1 MGKGHHICKMRLG
14 DIARAYLQ
22 LHYTPQQILDTYFTG
37 NEVSLRHLK
46 LLCRKFT
53 MENTEILLSGPIKR
67 GGRKRSHLLPIEANY
82 LLDLFCQMDCTCLR
96 KLHNEFKATY
106 YVLPELAPSYDA
118 IVRFFQSHRYSR
130 KIMERRHIMRD
141 EEEIMRYRELIS
153 AIRVS
158 NLLAIDETA
167 SSPDQILEKY
177 GYAIEGQRNVRTQF
191 KIGSRRYSAIAAYST
206 RGFRHWKVVEGSVNQ
221 EVYQ

>member
-53 MENTEILLSGPIKR
+53 KENTEILLSGPIKR

-82 LLDLFCQMDCTCLR
+82 LLDLFCQMDCTAFGSFIMSSKQR
-96 KLHNEFKATY
+96 ITFY
-106 YVLPELAPSYDA
+106 
-118 IVRFFQSHRYSR
+118 QSWRQ
-130 KIMERRHIMRD
+130 
-141 EEEIMRYRELIS
+141 
-153 AIRVS
+153 V
-158 NLLAIDETA
+158 T
-167 SSPDQILEKY
+167 
-177 GYAIEGQRNVRTQF
+177 TQ
-191 KIGSRRYSAIAAYST
+191 S
-206 RGFRHWKVVEGSVNQ
+206 
-221 EVYQ
+221 